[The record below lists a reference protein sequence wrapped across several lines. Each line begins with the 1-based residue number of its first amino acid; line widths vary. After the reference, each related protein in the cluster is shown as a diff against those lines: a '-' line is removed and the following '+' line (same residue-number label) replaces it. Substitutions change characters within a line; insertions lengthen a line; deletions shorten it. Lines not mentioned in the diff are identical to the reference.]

1 MLASSSLLPLIVEWL
16 PLTRTYDCSILPLW
30 VFCIDR
36 VLIREP
42 MAGGGAGT
50 AGTAIAGRAGGA
62 GGGGGTA
69 GTVFYQ
75 MPTNGGD
82 GRVYGV

>member
-1 MLASSSLLPLIVEWL
+1 MLASSTLLPLIVEWL

-50 AGTAIAGRAGGA
+50 AGTAGTAIAGRAGGAGGA

-69 GTVFYQ
+69 GTLAA
-75 MPTNGGD
+75 
-82 GRVYGV
+82 R